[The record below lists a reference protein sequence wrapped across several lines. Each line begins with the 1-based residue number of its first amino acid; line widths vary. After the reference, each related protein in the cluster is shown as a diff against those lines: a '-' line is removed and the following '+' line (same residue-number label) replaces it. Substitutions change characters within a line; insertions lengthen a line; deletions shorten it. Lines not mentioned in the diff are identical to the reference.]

1 MIIQENI
8 GNDLVK
14 TYSDQGM
21 MIRGGVPEGLYDI
34 AIDPKRLG
42 RTYVETDIPIPTEEE
57 PEEGDEDYLEP
68 EPEPEPEPTPKKV
81 RAARLGTVQ
90 ANEQVLV
97 VEK

>member
-1 MIIQENI
+1 MIIQEDI

-42 RTYVETDIPIPTEEE
+42 RTYVETDIPVPTEEE
-57 PEEGDEDYLEP
+57 PEEEDEDS
-68 EPEPEPEPTPKKV
+68 EPEPTPKKV

-97 VEK
+97 VDK

>member
-1 MIIQENI
+1 MIIQEDI

-57 PEEGDEDYLEP
+57 PEEGDEDDL
-68 EPEPEPEPTPKKV
+68 EPEPEPTPKKV
-81 RAARLGTVQ
+81 RAARLGSVQ
-90 ANEQVLV
+90 ASEKVLV

>member
-1 MIIQENI
+1 MIIQEDI

-57 PEEGDEDYLEP
+57 PEEGDEDS
-68 EPEPEPEPTPKKV
+68 EPEPTPKKV

-90 ANEQVLV
+90 ASEQVLV